1 MESLLYLFGAALVSA
16 LAIAELIRRGLADG
30 DCDSDPVVHAQL
42 ARSESADTRGRWT
55 QAVVTNP
62 SASTALIALSVRR
75 ARWRDLA
82 AATAERGAAG
92 RRFRVRLAE
101 QTVGA
106 VPAGERREFWLW
118 AEGDARRLQLVAAV
132 GTPGR
137 LRLHRIPL
145 RVAAAGDQLWRPVG
159 ADASKLASRGASPS

>member
-1 MESLLYLFGAALVSA
+1 MESLLCLLGIALVSA
-16 LAIAELIRRGLADG
+16 LTIAELIRRGLADG
-30 DCDSDPVVHAQL
+30 DCHSDAVVQ
-42 ARSESADTRGRWT
+42 ARLTAPEVADTRGRWT

-75 ARWRDLA
+75 ARWGDLA
-82 AATAERGAAG
+82 AATVQRGAAG
-92 RRFRVRLAE
+92 RRFRLRLAE
-101 QTVGA
+101 QSMGA

-118 AEGDARRLQLVAAV
+118 ADGDARRLQLVAAV

-145 RVAAAGDQLWRPVG
+145 RVAAHGDQFWAPVG
-159 ADASKLASRGASPS
+159 SDDGKLASPGASPS